1 MYLLRDRS
9 DDLAAAGIRA
19 FGISRDSPWS
29 HRAWKEALG
38 VDVPLLSDWNGET
51 TRAFDV
57 AFEALGMT
65 DVPMRAA
72 FLIRDGKTVE
82 AAWLLGAEM
91 PDIDA
96 IIAAGGIAQ
105 RRLSLSFLSAG
116 IYGTTTSFVPA
127 PSA

>member
-38 VDVPLLSDWNGET
+38 VDVPLLSDWNGEA

-57 AFEALGMT
+57 AFDVLGMT

-72 FLIRDGKTVE
+72 FLIRDGETVQ

-96 IIAAGGIAQ
+96 IIAEAE
-105 RRLSLSFLSAG
+105 SLNDG
-116 IYGTTTSFVPA
+116 
-127 PSA
+127 

>member
-9 DDLAAAGIRA
+9 DDLTAAGVRA

-38 VDVPLLSDWNGET
+38 VDVPLLSDWNGDA

-57 AFEALGMT
+57 AFDLVGMR

-72 FLIRDGKTVE
+72 FLVRDGKTVE
-82 AAWLLGAEM
+82 AAWLLAAEM

-96 IIAAGGIAQ
+96 IIAEA
-105 RRLSLSFLSAG
+105 RSLNDG
-116 IYGTTTSFVPA
+116 
-127 PSA
+127 

>member
-82 AAWLLGAEM
+82 AAWLLAAEM

-96 IIAAGGIAQ
+96 IIAEARIAQ
-105 RRLSLSFLSAG
+105 RRLRGKISAG